1 MNKARAVLLDPET
14 FFFKLVIDVACCNYV
29 TNKNKSKKQIKLTVR
44 LSLWFGIFNLLFFL
58 YCFHFKEKESV
69 DFSILLN
76 LNNSA
81 GSRHGI

>member
-44 LSLWFGIFNLLFFL
+44 LSLWFGIFNLLFF
-58 YCFHFKEKESV
+58 CIV
-69 DFSILLN
+69 SILKKKKV
-76 LNNSA
+76 
-81 GSRHGI
+81 